1 MGSDGIFRG
10 TIPVLEK
17 ALDLRSRKHNLLV
30 SNIANKDTP
39 NYKASDLAFEKEM
52 EKLTGTHKS
61 IKLNKTSS
69 GHFSSNNNGKDYSD
83 VSVTRASQGLAQG
96 GDGNT
101 VDIEKEMTSLAE
113 NHLLYDAAAQIM
125 RKKLQGLKVVIQGG
139 SK

>member
-1 MGSDGIFRG
+1 MGSDGIFKG

-39 NYKASDLAFEKEM
+39 NYKASDLSFEREM
-52 EKLTGTHKS
+52 EKLIGTHKS
-61 IKLNKTSS
+61 LKLSKTCS
-69 GHFSSNNNGKDYSD
+69 GHIGSNNSGNDYSD
-83 VSVTRASQGLAQG
+83 VTIIKTSQGLAKG

-113 NHLLYDAAAQIM
+113 NHLLYDAATQII
-125 RKKLQGLKVVIQGG
+125 RKKLQGLKVAIQGG
-139 SK
+139 K

>member
-39 NYKASDLAFEKEM
+39 NYKAFDLSFEKEM
-52 EKLTGTHKS
+52 EKLTGSQKS
-61 IKLNKTSS
+61 IKLRNTSS
-69 GHFSSNNNGKDYSD
+69 GHLPSNNSGKDYSG
-83 VSVTRASQGLAQG
+83 VSVTQTSQGLTQSA
-96 GDGNT
+96 DGNT
-101 VDIEKEMTSLAE
+101 VDIEKEMTNLAE

-125 RKKLQGLKVVIQGG
+125 KKKLQGLKVAIQGG
-139 SK
+139 K